1 MRWFSPSP
9 QPSVEGPTEHP
20 ACLAVPYN
28 GNSFLTSLQA
38 NCQPRVLHVKC
49 SYRNDVG
56 VRCEAR
62 HPEVLSSSCPGCSQ
76 TIGEVSA
83 DGRDQERALEVK
95 V

>member
-38 NCQPRVLHVKC
+38 NCQPRVYCMSNAPIEMMQV
-49 SYRNDVG
+49 
-56 VRCEAR
+56 
-62 HPEVLSSSCPGCSQ
+62 
-76 TIGEVSA
+76 
-83 DGRDQERALEVK
+83 
-95 V
+95 